1 MFKNWMS
8 SWGSLLSLTLCGALC
23 ASSALAAEELPK
35 RHAISEFG
43 TPRYPADMTHW
54 PHVNPDAPKGGKI
67 VLGAFGTFDSLNPYL
82 LKGNWPRSIGHIT
95 DTLMTSSG
103 DELLTVYGLIA
114 EYAVYPDDKSWIEFQ
129 LRQEARYDDGVQI
142 TAKDFVLALDTI
154 RQHGRPFLQSFY
166 RDVES
171 AEALAPDRLR
181 FTFKT
186 RDNMKPLMTVATMSP
201 APSHY
206 WAKTDI
212 SKTTL
217 EPRPSSGA
225 YKLVSVEPGRHLTY
239 QRVEHYWGA
248 DLPVNRGQYNFDE
261 IRYDYY
267 RDISV
272 MFEAFKAGN
281 IDFRTEYSSKRWA
294 TGYDIPA
301 VKEGRIV
308 LKTMP
313 DKMPGGI
320 QAMVLN
326 TRRAKFADVRVREA
340 LAQLMDFEWMRKKL
354 LYNQYTRTKSYFPNS
369 DYGASGKPTA
379 AELAVLQPFAD
390 KLPKA
395 VLEQAFEPPRT
406 DGSGR
411 NRKQIR
417 RALQLFKEAGWKVA
431 AGKLVDPSG
440 NQIQIEI
447 LLRNPVMERLI
458 APYIQ
463 TLKKLGIAATM
474 RIVDTSQYEKR
485 LEDFDFDIVTLRS
498 NFFPPPGPELRSYYG
513 SAAADRAGTGNWAGI
528 KDPVVDAIIEKVI
541 NAKDLKSL
549 KVHTRAL
556 DRVLLWQ
563 HYAIPQWHN
572 DIHRLAFHNK
582 FAHPEVQ
589 PRYGTGFPAMWWQTS
604 AKP

>member
-23 ASSALAAEELPK
+23 ASSALAAEELAK

-54 PHVNPDAPKGGKI
+54 PYVNPDAPKGGKI

-154 RQHGRPFLQSFY
+154 RKHGRPFLQSFY

-248 DLPVNRGQYNFDE
+248 DLPVNWGQYNFDE

-294 TGYDIPA
+294 SGYDIPA

-463 TLKKLGIAATM
+463 TLKKLGIA
-474 RIVDTSQYEKR
+474 
-485 LEDFDFDIVTLRS
+485 
-498 NFFPPPGPELRSYYG
+498 
-513 SAAADRAGTGNWAGI
+513 
-528 KDPVVDAIIEKVI
+528 
-541 NAKDLKSL
+541 
-549 KVHTRAL
+549 
-556 DRVLLWQ
+556 
-563 HYAIPQWHN
+563 
-572 DIHRLAFHNK
+572 
-582 FAHPEVQ
+582 
-589 PRYGTGFPAMWWQTS
+589 
-604 AKP
+604 